1 MIGRRSERS
10 GLDGGSAHERN
21 GFLAAGTRELI
32 EYRYFNFARG
42 VSAGL
47 AGVSAVVRCRLGAEL
62 PIGTS
67 FVLLCGHRPRTPL
80 FDARSGDESQGLV
93 IDRCE
98 EDLAVRKVQRVAAK
112 HMGEHRCHL
121 GSAICLTAIG
131 RGSSRL
137 DASRRDV
144 GINSLRNP

>member
-1 MIGRRSERS
+1 MPFGRRVARS
-10 GLDGGSAHERN
+10 N
-21 GFLAAGTRELI
+21 IF
-32 EYRYFNFARG
+32 
-42 VSAGL
+42 
-47 AGVSAVVRCRLGAEL
+47 
-62 PIGTS
+62 
-67 FVLLCGHRPRTPL
+67 RPPLWAQARTPL

-98 EDLAVRKVQRVAAK
+98 EDMAVRKVLRVAVK

-121 GSAICLTAIG
+121 GSATCLTAIG